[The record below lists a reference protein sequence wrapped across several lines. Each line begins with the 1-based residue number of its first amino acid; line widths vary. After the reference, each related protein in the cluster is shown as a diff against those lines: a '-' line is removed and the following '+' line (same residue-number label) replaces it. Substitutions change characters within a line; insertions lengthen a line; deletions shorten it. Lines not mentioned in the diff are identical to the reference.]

1 MSQMFALL
9 WLLLSIISVYSQQE
23 MIMLKPMNRCLGNCA
38 VCANDDLTTCSGKE
52 MQDCVKGYSG
62 NNCMPKDIYA
72 V

>member
-1 MSQMFALL
+1 
-9 WLLLSIISVYSQQE
+9 